1 MINHIARMMYGED
14 YTATKKKMMPIM
26 LIILLMFII
35 MMMFL
40 RMIFYHFDV
49 YEDDFD
55 YDGYHD
61 DDHYFHEDDDLNKAE
76 NHCID
81 AVLLHWASASVF
93 QTCKPYLAIPAK
105 TYDDDDDDD
114 PCKNL
119 RWWWWRWSLQ
129 KVWTMMVDTHTDD
142 DACKKYLTAMYSK
155 AVAMQ

>member
-1 MINHIARMMYGED
+1 MNHIARMMYAED

-61 DDHYFHEDDDLNKAE
+61 DDDYFHEDDDLNKAE

-81 AVLLHWASASVF
+81 AVLLQWACASVF
-93 QTCKPYLAIPAK
+93 QTCKPYLAILAK
-105 TYDDDDDDD
+105 TYDDDEDD
-114 PCKNL
+114 PCKK
-119 RWWWWRWSLQ
+119 WR
-129 KVWTMMVDTHTDD
+129 VMVDTNKDD
-142 DACKKYLTAMYSK
+142 DACKKDLTDMYSK

>member
-1 MINHIARMMYGED
+1 MNHNARMMYAED
-14 YTATKKKMMPIM
+14 YTATKKKMMQIM

-61 DDHYFHEDDDLNKAE
+61 DDDYFHEDDDLNKAE

-81 AVLLHWASASVF
+81 AVLLHWARASVF
-93 QTCKPYLAIPAK
+93 QTCKPYLAILAK
-105 TYDDDDDDD
+105 TYDDDGDKDDDD
-114 PCKNL
+114 DDDDDDYDPCKKWGE
-119 RWWWWRWSLQ
+119 WWLIPTRMMMLAKKTWQTCIQ
-129 KVWTMMVDTHTDD
+129 K
-142 DACKKYLTAMYSK
+142 
-155 AVAMQ
+155 Q